1 MKEYYNI
8 NNSNIPYELIDITN
22 DIATLRNKN
31 ITIKTN
37 IKNIQ
42 KTNYINNSNSHLKD
56 YTVELSSELP
66 NNELMLRHMTRFEAL
81 EELDRFM
88 NKAITYNLP
97 QVRII
102 HGRHGNVL
110 RQAVREYLDSHPYV
124 VSYEYA
130 DLAHGSVGATV
141 AILGKKNNV

>member
-31 ITIKTN
+31 ITVKTN

>member
-8 NNSNIPYELIDITN
+8 NNNNIPYELIDITN

-102 HGRHGNVL
+102 HRRHGNVL

>member
-8 NNSNIPYELIDITN
+8 NNNNIPYELIDITN

-81 EELDRFM
+81 
-88 NKAITYNLP
+88 
-97 QVRII
+97 
-102 HGRHGNVL
+102 
-110 RQAVREYLDSHPYV
+110 
-124 VSYEYA
+124 
-130 DLAHGSVGATV
+130 
-141 AILGKKNNV
+141 

>member
-8 NNSNIPYELIDITN
+8 NNNNIPYELIDITN

-56 YTVELSSELP
+56 YTV
-66 NNELMLRHMTRFEAL
+66 
-81 EELDRFM
+81 
-88 NKAITYNLP
+88 
-97 QVRII
+97 
-102 HGRHGNVL
+102 
-110 RQAVREYLDSHPYV
+110 
-124 VSYEYA
+124 
-130 DLAHGSVGATV
+130 
-141 AILGKKNNV
+141 